1 MANCS
6 SGCCGT
12 DDHQEEYSHQHNHD
26 DHDHSHSS
34 SKLGLI
40 ISLVIFFSGLILDF
54 WIKADWFTSNVWLR
68 FGWYFVSYILVAFS
82 VFKEA
87 VELAKKLDFFNEF
100 SLMGIATVGAFAIGE
115 FPEGVAVMLF
125 YTIGEMF
132 QESAVNRA
140 QNNIKALLDV
150 RPKEATVFR
159 NEKWETIA
167 PNEVKVGEKIQIK
180 VGEKVPLDGILI
192 SEKGSLDTSA
202 LTGESKPSSI
212 IKSDNV
218 LAGMLNLD
226 QVIEIETTKLF
237 ENSSIVRILQ
247 MVQDASS
254 RKAKTELFIRKFAK
268 VYTPIVFVLALVITF
283 VPYFFV
289 EDYIFRS
296 WLYRGLVFLVI
307 SCPCALVVSIPL
319 SYFGG
324 IGLASRKGILF
335 KGGNYMDAILNVGTV
350 VFDKTGTLTTGVF
363 AVTEAKAYNMDNR
376 QLVSIVAALERA
388 SNHPV
393 AKAIVAYEN
402 VLNKPSERLTADQV
416 KDIPGYGIAGNVDDD
431 EILVG
436 SLRLMDKYGVGY
448 PEQLKEIAET
458 IVVCSKNNHLIGYIL
473 LSDALKDDAM
483 CAVKS
488 LRKLKIRNI
497 QVLSGDKQA
506 LVDTVVRRLKADKGY
521 GDLLPEG
528 KVEHITVMKKNR
540 EKSQD
545 EFGRKGIAFVGD
557 GINDAPVLAMSDVS
571 IAVGG
576 AGSDVAVETADIV
589 LQDARPSKV
598 AEAITIARHTRSNV
612 IENITMAI
620 GVKVAVL
627 VLGVLGV
634 ATMWEAVFADVGVT
648 VLAIFNALRLIRRS

>member
-1 MANCS
+1 MKKKV
-6 SGCCGT
+6 G
-12 DDHQEEYSHQHNHD
+12 EYGALTVSV
-26 DHDHSHSS
+26 
-34 SKLGLI
+34 LMLI
-40 ISLVIFFSGLILDF
+40 AGIIIQSLDIVWFDYKGVRLI
-54 WIKADWFTSNVWLR
+54 WFAAA
-68 FGWYFVSYILVAFS
+68 YIPVAFP
-82 VFKEA
+82 VVKEA
-87 VELAKKLDFFNEF
+87 VEEIGKGEVFSEF
-100 SLMGIATVGAFAIGE
+100 TLMTIATAGAFLIGE
-115 FPEGVAVMLF
+115 YPEGVAVMLF
-125 YTIGEMF
+125 YAIGEKF
-132 QESAVNRA
+132 QDHAVDKAKRD
-140 QNNIKALLDV
+140 IKALMDI
-150 RPKEATVFR
+150 RPDRASVIVDGVVTECKPQDTQ
-159 NEKWETIA
+159 IGDII
-167 PNEVKVGEKIQIK
+167 EVKPGER
-180 VGEKVPLDGILI
+180 VPLDGVLL
-192 SEKGSLDTSA
+192 SDVALFNTSA
-202 LTGESKPSSI
+202 LTGESVPKNI
-212 IKSDNV
+212 LKDGEV
-218 LAGMLNLD
+218 LAGMISTDSVVHVRVTRLYAQSAL
-226 QVIEIETTKLF
+226 
-237 ENSSIVRILQ
+237 SRILD
-247 MVQDASS
+247 MVREAAD
-254 RKAKTELFIRKFAK
+254 RKAPAELFISKSARI
-268 VYTPIVFVLALVITF
+268 YTPVVIVLALLTVLTPYLYSLMVPSF
-283 VPYFFV
+283 VYSFDEWF
-289 EDYIFRS
+289 
-296 WLYRGLVFLVI
+296 YRALIFLVI

-376 QLVSIVAALERA
+376 QLVSLVAALERA

-402 VLNKPSERLTADQV
+402 AHNKPSEKLTADQV
-416 KDIPGYGIAGNVDDD
+416 KDIPGYGIAGNVDED